1 MRIKTLCV
9 ESRFADDHRLLA
21 HSFVLIRILA
31 LLSFLPLMTGCSVMM
46 AWKQPTIK
54 DLSVLGPGTDRDVLV
69 AQLGPPVSSEKIDN
83 GQMKEIFAFVQGYSP
98 TSLEMRGYLHATAD
112 VLSLGL
118 WEIAGTPLEAH
129 FDGKLIT
136 VSVDFDSQKRV
147 VSTKTLSVT
156 DPHPTEFATIRD
168 TIFGDSDTPKYT
180 YVPTP
185 GSALIV
191 SAGDPVPDEGDA
203 PVVVAKVDGYFAKI
217 DAADPQ
223 VFRFLRSKQPLYLSS
238 GNHALTIRL
247 FGSEDL
253 DPYTDGQGGT
263 VSGLEEIEATDV
275 IKVEFLPNH
284 IYRFVAS
291 YSNRVFRVDLW
302 DVTSGAATRTRVGN
316 WVDTGQVTAVRTS
329 YAPPPGS

>member
-1 MRIKTLCV
+1 M
-9 ESRFADDHRLLA
+9 
-21 HSFVLIRILA
+21 
-31 LLSFLPLMTGCSVMM
+31 
-46 AWKQPTIK
+46 
-54 DLSVLGPGTDRDVLV
+54 
-69 AQLGPPVSSEKIDN
+69 
-83 GQMKEIFAFVQGYSP
+83 
-98 TSLEMRGYLHATAD
+98 
-112 VLSLGL
+112 
-118 WEIAGTPLEAH
+118 
-129 FDGKLIT
+129 
-136 VSVDFDSQKRV
+136 
-147 VSTKTLSVT
+147 
-156 DPHPTEFATIRD
+156 
-168 TIFGDSDTPKYT
+168 
-180 YVPTP
+180 
-185 GSALIV
+185 
-191 SAGDPVPDEGDA
+191 PDEGDA
-203 PVVVAKVDGYFAKI
+203 PVVVAKVDGYFAKF

>member
-185 GSALIV
+185 GSQTGLCV
-191 SAGDPVPDEGDA
+191 CLSETVTLLE
-203 PVVVAKVDGYFAKI
+203 AKQMHKVRSRTQTVRMP
-217 DAADPQ
+217 AD
-223 VFRFLRSKQPLYLSS
+223 
-238 GNHALTIRL
+238 
-247 FGSEDL
+247 
-253 DPYTDGQGGT
+253 
-263 VSGLEEIEATDV
+263 
-275 IKVEFLPNH
+275 
-284 IYRFVAS
+284 
-291 YSNRVFRVDLW
+291 
-302 DVTSGAATRTRVGN
+302 RTM
-316 WVDTGQVTAVRTS
+316 TPT
-329 YAPPPGS
+329 